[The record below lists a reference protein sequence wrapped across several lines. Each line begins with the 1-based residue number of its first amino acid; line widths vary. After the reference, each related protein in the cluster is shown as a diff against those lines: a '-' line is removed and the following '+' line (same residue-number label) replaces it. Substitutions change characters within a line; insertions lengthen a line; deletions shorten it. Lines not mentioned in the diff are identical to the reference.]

1 MRPAGARHAV
11 LDARAR
17 HRHSDTT
24 VDLGLRSANEI
35 AKGVPLK
42 AIGSWRPD
50 DKGVAE
56 ALAMMKALIGE
67 PTPASIGVQAL
78 PRCSPVLLESFKTV
92 FHNHSPGGTG
102 GRLQLAKP
110 KCN

>member
-1 MRPAGARHAV
+1 
-11 LDARAR
+11 
-17 HRHSDTT
+17 
-24 VDLGLRSANEI
+24 
-35 AKGVPLK
+35 
-42 AIGSWRPD
+42 
-50 DKGVAE
+50 
-56 ALAMMKALIGE
+56 MMKALIGE

-92 FHNHSPGGTG
+92 FHNHSPGGAG

>member
-1 MRPAGARHAV
+1 MRAQGIDIPI
-11 LDARAR
+11 
-17 HRHSDTT
+17 TT
-24 VDLGLRSANEI
+24 VDLGLRPAIEI

-42 AIGSWRPD
+42 ATGSWRPD

-78 PRCSPVLLESFKTV
+78 PTV
-92 FHNHSPGGTG
+92 QSGAAGILQDGLPQGPA
-102 GRLQLAKP
+102 GRSWRTPATRQAEVQLR
-110 KCN
+110 